1 VVSNAGIWILTDP
14 RYVHQRMP
22 GALEAW
28 LRAADRPARVV
39 VAGQAT
45 RLSAVAPS
53 SDDAALSEWAQIQP
67 GDLVVARTRDPFALA
82 LLEEAQAR
90 GARLLDDVHAVHR
103 VRNKMTCALALAR
116 QGLPV
121 PATLLARAPEDLAG
135 LPDSAFPLVVKPVLG
150 DNARGVRIVGCREE
164 VEDLSWHGELHLA
177 QAYVD
182 AGGFDIKLYVA
193 GTHVWATRRPS
204 PLRGVT
210 EISLPVEVT
219 PELRR
224 IATGCRELFGLRLMG
239 VDVLE
244 SEHGLAIV
252 DVNEFPNYTGVADAP
267 AAIGELVLAEA
278 VRLRSE
284 CEGARTRLR
293 RPIPVLSSRTRHW
306 RSR

>member
-1 VVSNAGIWILTDP
+1 MVSDAGIWILTDP

-22 GALEAW
+22 DALVAW
-28 LRAADRPARVV
+28 LCAAARPPRVV
-39 VAGQAT
+39 VAGKES
-45 RLSAVAPS
+45 RLSAVAPL
-53 SDDAALSEWAQIQP
+53 SDDAALSAWSEIRP

-116 QGLPV
+116 RGLPV
-121 PATLLARAPEDLAG
+121 PATLLARAPEDLST

-164 VEDLSWHGELHLA
+164 IEDLAWHGELHLA

-193 GTHVWATRRPS
+193 GAHVWATRRPS

-219 PELRR
+219 PALRR
-224 IATGCRELFGLRLMG
+224 IAVACREAFGLRLMG

-244 SEHGLAIV
+244 SEQGLSIV

-278 VRLRSE
+278 VRMRPD
-284 CEGARTRLR
+284 CEGARSRLR
-293 RPIPVLSSRTRHW
+293 SPAPVLRPHHGQR

>member
-1 VVSNAGIWILTDP
+1 VVSDAGIWILTDP

-22 GALEAW
+22 QALGEWLSEAG
-28 LRAADRPARVV
+28 RPARVV
-39 VAGQAT
+39 VAGQDS
-45 RLSAVAPS
+45 RLSSVAPL
-53 SDDAALSEWAQIQP
+53 SDDAALSAWSEIRP

-116 QGLPV
+116 RGLPV
-121 PATLLARAPEDLAG
+121 PATLLARAPQDLAA
-135 LPDSAFPLVVKPVLG
+135 LPSSAFPLVVKPVLG

-164 VEDLSWHGELHLA
+164 IEDLAWHGELHLA
-177 QAYVD
+177 QTYVD

-193 GTHVWATRRPS
+193 GGRIWATRRPS

-210 EISLPVEVT
+210 EISLPVEVG
-219 PELRR
+219 PALRR
-224 IATGCRELFGLRLMG
+224 IAVACREIFGLRLLG

-244 SEHGLAIV
+244 SEQGLAIV

-278 VRLRSE
+278 VRMRPD
-284 CEGARTRLR
+284 CEGARGRLR
-293 RPIPVLSSRTRHW
+293 SPAPVVRPCHRRRIR
-306 RSR
+306 